1 MRGTVLQIAAMSL
14 VCSAISLPAIGAQEA
29 VERPPI
35 GSRAALAALPEAPE
49 KAIVL
54 THCAVCHDIDWI
66 VRSGGT
72 VQGWTD
78 RITRMIRSG
87 ATIPREQ
94 IPAVAAYLAKA
105 LPPRPAPVRNE

>member
-1 MRGTVLQIAAMSL
+1 MNVLGLLRVGSISAMLILGDAEANGEASPARGPVG
-14 VCSAISLPAIGAQEA
+14 SAT
-29 VERPPI
+29 
-35 GSRAALAALPEAPE
+35 ALAALPAGPE

-54 THCAVCHDIDWI
+54 EHCAVCHDIDWI

-78 RITRMIRSG
+78 RIQRMIRAG

-94 IPAVAAYLAKA
+94 IPAVAAYLARA
-105 LPPRPAPVRNE
+105 LPPRLREDEPK

>member
-1 MRGTVLQIAAMSL
+1 M
-14 VCSAISLPAIGAQEA
+14 
-29 VERPPI
+29 I
-35 GSRAALAALPEAPE
+35 GSVAAALAVQNANAAPAPARTPNSTLGALAALPEGPE

-54 THCAVCHDIDWI
+54 NHCNVCHDIDWI

-72 VQGWTD
+72 LQGWTD
-78 RITRMIRSG
+78 RIQRMIRSG

-105 LPPRPAPVRNE
+105 FPVRAREVEDK

>member
-1 MRGTVLQIAAMSL
+1 MHIAGLLIIGSVAAALMMQ
-14 VCSAISLPAIGAQEA
+14 SANGAPSPAQA
-29 VERPPI
+29 PI
-35 GSRAALAALPEAPE
+35 GSSAALAALPEGPE

-54 THCAVCHDIDWI
+54 NHCAMCHDVDWI

-78 RITRMIRSG
+78 RIQRMIRSG
-87 ATIPREQ
+87 ATIPPEQ

-105 LPPRPAPVRNE
+105 FPVRAREAEDK